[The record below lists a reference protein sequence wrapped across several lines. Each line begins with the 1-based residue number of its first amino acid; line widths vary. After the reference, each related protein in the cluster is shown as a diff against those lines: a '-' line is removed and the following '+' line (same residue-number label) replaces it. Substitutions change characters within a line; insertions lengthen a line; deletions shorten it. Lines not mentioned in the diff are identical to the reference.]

1 MDNTAY
7 TDVAQLD
14 VLDGNIV
21 LVVMNNRAEVDLD
34 AAKQLIRT
42 IEDIVDQ
49 QDPFKALL
57 FDISGL
63 TYVQAEAREYL
74 ASGADLRGHP
84 VGIALISYSFM
95 GKTIG
100 KMFLNMCDISEHY
113 PVEYFESPIRAE
125 HWIRT
130 RLRHARSGDRTSRKV
145 A

>member
-1 MDNTAY
+1 MSKTAY

-14 VLDGNIV
+14 VLDGNII
-21 LVVMNNRAEVDLD
+21 LVVMNHRAEVDID

-42 IEDIVDQ
+42 IEDLVDKEN
-49 QDPFKALL
+49 PYKALL

-74 ASGADLRGHP
+74 ASGAGLSGKP
-84 VGIALISYSFM
+84 VGMALISYSFL

-100 KMFLNMCDISEHY
+100 KMFLNMCDISDHF

-130 RLRHARSGDRTSRKV
+130 RLRDARTGHGTQRKV